1 MTVTGAARVT
11 LLLSALPFPLTMS
24 APETPPPSDVATP
37 PPSDEAAQGDML
49 AQQDLSPVDTG
60 KLHGAISAPATPV
73 LPVSG

>member
-49 AQQDLSPVDTG
+49 AQQDLSPADTG